1 MLHLHSQHVNYIIFA
16 VAAMV
21 MAFFLFRKWEF
32 ISQAL
37 SEPNKDG
44 TYRGSSRR
52 MVAFLFAFTV
62 CLNEIFTTLK
72 TQKFELSHLYA
83 LLLTLFLCLGLTTF
97 AEVAKAWKGGNN
109 DTKAE

>member
-1 MLHLHSQHVNYIIFA
+1 MMHLHSQHVNYIIFS

-52 MVAFLFAFTV
+52 MVAFIFAFAV
-62 CLNEIFTTLK
+62 CFNETYTTLK

-83 LLLTLFLCLGLTTF
+83 LLITLFLCLGLTTF
-97 AEVAKAWKGGNN
+97 AEVAKVWKGGNN
-109 DTKAE
+109 DTKPE